1 MKIIWFVNLAI
12 LVAFVKVFEIPS
24 MIPIFVEELNISYA
38 QAGIFMTAYSIVRCL
53 SSFPAGSVTDK
64 WGAVPV
70 ISLCLLAIGVFGILG
85 TFGTNY
91 YVLLVFRILVSI
103 GVAILFIAAV
113 DAIPK
118 YMPSEKVGHGI
129 GYINASLNIGIALA
143 LFITPIIADSI
154 GWRWTARIYSFSLL
168 LLFLVALP
176 LLKNLRKGGTS
187 TLIPNSDASIS
198 LYALLSNPAVLV
210 LAIGTGILFIELYGV
225 LTWTPVFLA
234 EVYKYSPSEIGASA
248 TMFGLA
254 AIPASIVTGYLCTN
268 LRRIVWLCVSGG
280 SLAGLGILVLISSSH
295 LPLWLTMLIIT
306 IITWGHSQVVVTIMS
321 IASLIVPPHS
331 SGKALGLVF
340 TFAYGGSILPT
351 YLGGYLLTKTGE
363 HQTSFILF
371 AASAFL
377 SIIAMLI
384 VSNKLKHNPPS
395 HFSLKY
401 EA

>member
-24 MIPIFVEELNISYA
+24 MIPIFVAELDISYA

-53 SSFPAGSVTDK
+53 SSFPAGSITDK

-70 ISLCLLAIGVFGILG
+70 ILLCLLSIGVFGILG
-85 TFGTNY
+85 TFGSNY
-91 YVLLVFRILVSI
+91 YVMLILRVLVSI
-103 GVAILFIAAV
+103 GVAIIFIAAV

-168 LLFLVALP
+168 LLFLAALP
-176 LLKNLRKGGTS
+176 LLKNLNENRATQVS
-187 TLIPNSDASIS
+187 SSDASIS
-198 LYALLSNPAVLV
+198 LYTLLSNPAVLI
-210 LAIGTGILFIELYGV
+210 LSIGTGVLFIELYGV
-225 LTWTPVFLA
+225 LTWVPVFLA

-280 SLAGLGILVLISSSH
+280 SLAGLGILFLISSSH
-295 LPLWLTMLIIT
+295 LPLWLTMLTIT

-340 TFAYGGSILPT
+340 TFAYGGSIVPT

-363 HQTSFILF
+363 YQTSFILF
-371 AASAFL
+371 AGSAFL

-384 VSNKLKHNPPS
+384 VSNKLKNNPPS

-401 EA
+401 GA

>member
-24 MIPIFVEELNISYA
+24 MIPIFVVELDISYA

-53 SSFPAGSVTDK
+53 SSFPAGSITDK

-70 ISLCLLAIGVFGILG
+70 ILLCLLSIGVFGILG
-85 TFGTNY
+85 TFGSNY
-91 YVLLVFRILVSI
+91 YVMLILRVLVSI
-103 GVAILFIAAV
+103 GVAIIFIAAV

-168 LLFLVALP
+168 LLFLAALP
-176 LLKNLRKGGTS
+176 LLKNLNENRATQVS
-187 TLIPNSDASIS
+187 SSDASIS
-198 LYALLSNPAVLV
+198 LYTLLSNPAVLI
-210 LAIGTGILFIELYGV
+210 LSIGTGVLFIELYGV
-225 LTWTPVFLA
+225 LTWVPVFLA

-280 SLAGLGILVLISSSH
+280 SLAGLGILFLISSSH
-295 LPLWLTMLIIT
+295 LPLWLTMLTIT

-340 TFAYGGSILPT
+340 TFAYGGSIVPT

-363 HQTSFILF
+363 YQTSFILF
-371 AASAFL
+371 AGSAFL

-384 VSNKLKHNPPS
+384 VSNKLKNNPPS

-401 EA
+401 GA